1 MSEITKTAVVS
12 IVGRPNVGKSTLT
25 NQIVGQKVAIVS
37 AKPQTT
43 RTRITGVYNRDA
55 TQFVLLDTPGLHK
68 PRSRLGDY
76 MCKVVTDTV
85 TEVDIAALVIEP
97 IANIGPAEESLIQQI
112 ESNHIPAVLVI
123 NKIDT
128 VPKETLLEVIAH
140 YAERYAFQAVVPI
153 SARTGEGVQELLDE
167 WEQYAIESPPLF
179 PEDMISDQPERQLVA
194 EIIREKMLRTIEKE
208 VPHGVAISIESW
220 KERPNG
226 LIDINAT
233 IYCEKRSH
241 KGIIIGKDGKK
252 LREIGESARIDIEK
266 MLDTHIYL
274 ALWVKIMEGWRN
286 NQYQMRNFG
295 YEDT

>member
-25 NQIVGQKVAIVS
+25 NKIVGQKVAIVS

-43 RTRITGVYNRDA
+43 RTRITGVYNRGA

-85 TEVDIAALVIEP
+85 TEVDIAALVVEP
-97 IANIGPAEESLIQQI
+97 VANIGSAEESLIQQI

-128 VPKETLLEVIAH
+128 VPKEILLRVIAC
-140 YAERYAFQAVVPI
+140 YADRYAFQAVVPI
-153 SARTGEGVQELLDE
+153 SARTGEGVRELLDE
-167 WEQYAIESPPLF
+167 WERYALESPPLF

-226 LIDINAT
+226 LIDIGAT

-241 KGIIIGKDGKK
+241 KGIIIGKNGNK
-252 LREIGESARIDIEK
+252 LREIGESARMDIEK
-266 MLDTHIYL
+266 MLDAHIYL
-274 ALWVKIMEGWRN
+274 TLWVKIMEGWRN